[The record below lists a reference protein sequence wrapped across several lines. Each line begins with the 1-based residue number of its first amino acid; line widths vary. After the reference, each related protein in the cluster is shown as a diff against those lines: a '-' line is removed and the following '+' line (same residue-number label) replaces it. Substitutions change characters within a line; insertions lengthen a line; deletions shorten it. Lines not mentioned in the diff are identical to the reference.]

1 MEIFTAAKVITGAHG
16 GGMYTQLSSPTECVV
31 VDIVTVASDGTYPDQ
46 ATRTQT
52 PSFSHTAVRSNSLLV
67 SQKFWRYCGIATC
80 EKPRISPWTSA
91 NSCSSWRGSQRALND
106 ARDERLFS

>member
-1 MEIFTAAKVITGAHG
+1 MEIFAAARVIIGARG
-16 GGMYTQLSSPTECVV
+16 GGMYTQFFAPIECVV

-46 ATRTQT
+46 ATKTQT

-67 SQKFWRYCGIATC
+67 SQKFWRYCGIARC

-91 NSCSSWRGSQRALND
+91 NSSSSWRESQRALND